1 MACGRWEVGCPL
13 PPPARSALAG
23 SVRRPQTRHGR
34 AEGDPGM
41 PEPGGTGR
49 VHPGERPRVA
59 APRVSFTL
67 RMRPRPEHRGSL
79 FEHHDRHLC
88 TRTNALDHQ
97 VS

>member
-59 APRVSFTL
+59 ARAARVVHSSTTNLSPTVCRATDFGQ
-67 RMRPRPEHRGSL
+67 R
-79 FEHHDRHLC
+79 LC
-88 TRTNALDHQ
+88 GQRW
-97 VS
+97 